1 MQISLPNPLELE
13 NTEEILSFTA
23 GPAKL
28 ALWPLVRSAVLARLT
43 VFLRL
48 REEGTNSCKFDA
60 PVPTDHS
67 RKQGV
72 AKNLKLALSWPA
84 DRDIL
89 YVSNKP
95 VRLEHKG
102 RPYNQWEQP
111 TAELLGSRTLFV
123 TTNGTRHYFDD
134 KSGIEFRD
142 ISPFYRYAYRLQ
154 RILPKSMVSRIS
166 ESFCDFLTNRL
177 DSIFGSGTHRPVLSG
192 IIEKIIPRLYV
203 QTLEYFASKY
213 TLSKSATKIV
223 FISTGSY
230 GNNIGIQSAATD
242 IGIHTVELQHGE
254 ISPSHYAYNCAKPV
268 IDHPHISRYMPHYF
282 LSYGPFWH
290 DRIASPSKLVPM
302 GNPFFTMAAQ
312 TAAQCMGRG
321 ILFALSDEYESFTPY
336 ISAAIRAFPDREVIV
351 RPHPHCREAFA
362 ASSIAKLEGYTLDTA
377 ATIYSTFARAETV
390 ISTGSTTLFEAAASG
405 RTCLLKPSSITTDG
419 AWKIFSTIDD
429 PDEMIGKISS
439 PDQCRLPLHVRNSIF
454 SGSWRENYVNFINHA
469 LA

>member
-43 VFLRL
+43 VFLRF
-48 REEGTNSCKFDA
+48 REEGANSCKFDA

-72 AKNLKLALSWPA
+72 AKNLKQALSWPT

-95 VRLEHKG
+95 VRLEHNG

-111 TAELLGSRTLFV
+111 TAELLGKRTLFV
-123 TTNGTRHYFDD
+123 TTNGTLHFFSD

-142 ISPFYRYAYRLQ
+142 ISPLYRYAYRLQ
-154 RILPKSMVSRIS
+154 RLLPKAMVSRTS
-166 ESFCDFLTNRL
+166 ERFCDFLTNRL
-177 DSIFGSGTHRPVLSG
+177 DSIFGNGTHRHVLPG
-192 IIEKIIPRLYV
+192 IIEKVISRLYV

-213 TLSKSATKIV
+213 TLSKSGVKII

-242 IGIHTVELQHGE
+242 IGIRTAELQHGE
-254 ISPSHYAYNCAKPV
+254 ISPSHYAYNCAIPV
-268 IDHPHISRYMPHYF
+268 INHPLISRYMPHYF

-290 DRIASPSKLVPM
+290 DRIASPSILFPM
-302 GNPFFTMAAQ
+302 GNPFFSMATQMAG
-312 TAAQCMGRG
+312 QCMGRG
-321 ILFALSDEYESFTPY
+321 ILFALSDEYESFKPF
-336 ISAAIRAFPDREVIV
+336 ISAAIRAFPEREVIV
-351 RPHPHCREAFA
+351 RPHPHCKEAFA
-362 ASSIAKLEGYTLDTA
+362 ASSIAKLKGYTMDTA
-377 ATIYSTFARAETV
+377 ATIYSTFARADTV

-405 RTCLLKPSSITTDG
+405 KTCLLKPSAITTDG
-419 AWKIFSTIDD
+419 AWKIFGTIEN
-429 PDEMIGKISS
+429 PPEMIEKISS
-439 PDQCRLPLHVRNSIF
+439 PEQCRIPLHVQNAIF
-454 SGSWRENYVNFINHA
+454 SENWQENYIHFINHVRA
-469 LA
+469 